1 MSPETMA
8 GLFGI
13 LGALLGG
20 LISWWLQKDR
30 ASTDLRIAL
39 QAVKTEH
46 MAETTARHFLQHKGY
61 TDRSFEL
68 LRERLGGFDDDELR
82 RILVRAGAIRY
93 IRRDGTEFW
102 RLLSREEEAIAR
114 AKARRDAV
122 EPSEGDGHHPVS

>member
-1 MSPETMA
+1 MSAETLA

-13 LGALLGG
+13 LGALVGG

-39 QAVKTEH
+39 ESVKTEH

-68 LRERLGGFDDDELR
+68 LRERLGGLDDDELR

-93 IRRDGTEFW
+93 IRRDGSEFW
-102 RLLSREEEAIAR
+102 RLLSREGEAIAR
-114 AKARRDAV
+114 AKARREAI
-122 EPSEGDGHHPVS
+122 ESSEDDVDR

>member
-68 LRERLGGFDDDELR
+68 LRERLGGFHDDELR

-114 AKARRDAV
+114 AKARRQA
-122 EPSEGDGHHPVS
+122 PGSSEDDSGA